1 MGNIYIS
8 DENLYNMEKE
18 RLEIVKDG
26 NITKIVRKET
36 TKQSVVEIIFCD
48 KKEILLQRKENYE
61 WCTEVCDIS
70 VTSNVLIVY
79 YRKEG
84 EENMK
89 QYVVPLE

>member
-1 MGNIYIS
+1 
-8 DENLYNMEKE
+8 MEKE

-26 NITKIVRKET
+26 NITKIVRKEI
-36 TKQSVVEIIFCD
+36 KQSVVEIIFCD
-48 KKEILLQRKENYE
+48 KKEILLQREENYE
-61 WCTEVCDIS
+61 WCTEVCGIR

>member
-8 DENLYNMEKE
+8 DENLYNMEKAG
-18 RLEIVKDG
+18 LKIVKDG

-36 TKQSVVEIIFCD
+36 EQSVVEIIFCD
-48 KKEILLQRKENYE
+48 KKETLLQREENYE
-61 WCTEVCDIS
+61 WCTEVCGIR

-89 QYVVPLE
+89 QYVVSLE